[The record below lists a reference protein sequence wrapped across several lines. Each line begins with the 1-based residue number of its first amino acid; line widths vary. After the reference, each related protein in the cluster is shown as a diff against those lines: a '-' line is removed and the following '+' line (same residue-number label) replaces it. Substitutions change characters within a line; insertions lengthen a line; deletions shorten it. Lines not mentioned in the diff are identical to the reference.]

1 MRPPEVLEASVK
13 LKASVPSVS
22 SEVLTDDSPS
32 PQEPVSVR
40 PLTKPE
46 PTVQSVSS
54 EIVKDETAPQE
65 PSSKRSLTTDLTTDT
80 ISSNFDTTNLQHF
93 DEISSTAYAE
103 VGPGSLSEISS
114 DSRTE
119 SESISEQVNFLK
131 GKFLSTN
138 ALLGVLNS
146 ATETLTEIPRTVK
159 ENVYFVLDHSS
170 NISKKSNNTRMDHWD
185 NCGIWETTSTSLK
198 TTYFVR
204 QENGTL
210 KFCDKKKDG
219 KFYREVRKRMVLLDP
234 QPNET
239 NLVEMKCYYAKL
251 QRDPKYEK
259 RSARYMHA

>member
-1 MRPPEVLEASVK
+1 M
-13 LKASVPSVS
+13 
-22 SEVLTDDSPS
+22 
-32 PQEPVSVR
+32 
-40 PLTKPE
+40 
-46 PTVQSVSS
+46 
-54 EIVKDETAPQE
+54 
-65 PSSKRSLTTDLTTDT
+65 TTDLTTDT
-80 ISSNFDTTNLQHF
+80 ISSNFDTTSLQNF
-93 DEISSTAYAE
+93 DQISSTAYAE
-103 VGPGSLSEISS
+103 VGPGSVSEISS
-114 DSRTE
+114 DSRAE

-170 NISKKSNNTRMDHWD
+170 NISKKTNNTRMDHWD
-185 NCGIWETTSTSLK
+185 NCGIRETTSTSLK

-219 KFYREVRKRMVLLDP
+219 TFYREVRKKMVLLDP

-239 NLVEMKCYYAKL
+239 NLVEMKRYYAKL

-259 RSARYMHA
+259 FLTL